1 MFRFLGVIMEEKLAF
16 KTAKFVGDNSAEFV
30 NPSRRG
36 AQNIFSNTL
45 TMHTLIIHA
54 YIMHILITHTLIMH
68 KVHRAKPF

>member
-36 AQNIFSNTL
+36 AQNIFSK
-45 TMHTLIIHA
+45 IS
-54 YIMHILITHTLIMH
+54 
-68 KVHRAKPF
+68 V